1 MRYGPAQ
8 TGHNAALCVIARAP
22 IITLLGGQHAS
33 EACKRRVLEK
43 ASAGPCDRATAL
55 QCSRVVR
62 VGGR

>member
-1 MRYGPAQ
+1 MS
-8 TGHNAALCVIARAP
+8 V
-22 IITLLGGQHAS
+22 GQGRKHAS

-62 VGGR
+62 VSGRWAWGSSASVYVATLTP